1 MIFFGITK
9 TIIQA
14 QNPISRSIEIQDT
27 DSQ

>member
-14 QNPISRSIEIQDT
+14 QNPISQFTGIQDT
-27 DSQ
+27 DTQ